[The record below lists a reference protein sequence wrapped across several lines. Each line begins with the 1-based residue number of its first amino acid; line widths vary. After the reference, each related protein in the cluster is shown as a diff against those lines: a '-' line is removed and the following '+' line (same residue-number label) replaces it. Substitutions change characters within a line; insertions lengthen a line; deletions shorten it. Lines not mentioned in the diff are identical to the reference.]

1 LELSYK
7 TTGKIAF
14 LAKLKLVSA
23 DNRRFIRPR
32 PSCGTASFMTF
43 AAAGSRLQRPRRD
56 HRQLRLQLQGL
67 FELNQGEAA
76 DGA

>member
-1 LELSYK
+1 LELSYE

-23 DNRRFIRPR
+23 DNRRFID
-32 PSCGTASFMTF
+32 SYGDC
-43 AAAGSRLQRPRRD
+43 
-56 HRQLRLQLQGL
+56 
-67 FELNQGEAA
+67 LNWTKGEAA

>member
-1 LELSYK
+1 MTKPASGISRVDSNGSRRPRFESWRGENRLELSYE

-23 DNRRFIRPR
+23 DNRRFID
-32 PSCGTASFMTF
+32 SYGDC
-43 AAAGSRLQRPRRD
+43 
-56 HRQLRLQLQGL
+56 
-67 FELNQGEAA
+67 LNWTKGEAA